1 MYVQRHD
8 RVERRDSLRT
18 QLIFREPDLD
28 ALARGWEVHRPTPFR
43 RVYRDP
49 RWDSIVACTDCQGTG
64 LRRGA
69 RVPRLRRAG
78 HAAARGSR
86 HGGRPMTTPFPSG
99 DPSPDEVFRR
109 LTPPPGR
116 ARWPGLLTVLVR
128 WRAELLLA
136 GAVAALWHWF
146 GGLVVG
152 LVGLA
157 VAVLG
162 AAVPPVRHGLICL
175 LQTVVVPHRVRA
187 GLVQAGVG
195 DRTGRPPWLPWAR
208 PIGTKGMVVG
218 VWLRAGTTPATCAP
232 PPRSSPRRA
241 GPRPSRWSTSGRD
254 DRAEL
259 HVVRPRWG
267 WPGR

>member
-1 MYVQRHD
+1 M
-8 RVERRDSLRT
+8 T
-18 QLIFREPDLD
+18 
-28 ALARGWEVHRPTPFR
+28 APF
-43 RVYRDP
+43 
-49 RWDSIVACTDCQGTG
+49 S
-64 LRRGA
+64 
-69 RVPRLRRAG
+69 
-78 HAAARGSR
+78 
-86 HGGRPMTTPFPSG
+86 SG

-116 ARWPGLLTVLVR
+116 ARWPGLLTVLGR
-128 WRAELLLA
+128 WRAELLLV
-136 GAVAALWHWF
+136 GAVAGLWHWV

-152 LVGLA
+152 LVGMALA
-157 VAVLG
+157 VLVAAIPAVRRG
-162 AAVPPVRHGLICL
+162 FVCL

-218 VWLRAGTTPATCAP
+218 VWLRAGTTPGDLRAAAQVVAAACGATAVEVEQH
-232 PPRSSPRRA
+232 
-241 GPRPSRWSTSGRD
+241 GRD

>member
-1 MYVQRHD
+1 M
-8 RVERRDSLRT
+8 S
-18 QLIFREPDLD
+18 
-28 ALARGWEVHRPTPFR
+28 TPFS
-43 RVYRDP
+43 P
-49 RWDSIVACTDCQGTG
+49 GE
-64 LRRGA
+64 
-69 RVPRLRRAG
+69 
-78 HAAARGSR
+78 
-86 HGGRPMTTPFPSG
+86 
-99 DPSPDEVFRR
+99 PSPDEVFRR

-128 WRAELLLA
+128 WRAELLLTGAAA
-136 GAVAALWHWF
+136 GLWYWV

-162 AAVPPVRHGLICL
+162 AAIPAVRHGLVCVV
-175 LQTVVVPHRVRA
+175 QTAVVPHRVRA

-218 VWLRAGTTPATCAP
+218 VWLRAGTTPGDLRAAAPVVAAACGATAVEVEQH
-232 PPRSSPRRA
+232 
-241 GPRPSRWSTSGRD
+241 GRD

-259 HVVRPRWG
+259 HIVRPRWG

>member
-1 MYVQRHD
+1 
-8 RVERRDSLRT
+8 
-18 QLIFREPDLD
+18 
-28 ALARGWEVHRPTPFR
+28 
-43 RVYRDP
+43 
-49 RWDSIVACTDCQGTG
+49 
-64 LRRGA
+64 
-69 RVPRLRRAG
+69 
-78 HAAARGSR
+78 
-86 HGGRPMTTPFPSG
+86 MTTPFPSS

-128 WRAELLLA
+128 WRAELLVA
-136 GAVAALWHWF
+136 GAVAALWH
-146 GGLVVG
+146 GVGVLVVG

-175 LQTVVVPHRVRA
+175 L
-187 GLVQAGVG
+187 
-195 DRTGRPPWLPWAR
+195 PWLPWAR

-218 VWLRAGTTPATCAP
+218 VWLRAGTTPGDLRAAAPVVAAACGATAVEVEQH
-232 PPRSSPRRA
+232 
-241 GPRPSRWSTSGRD
+241 GRD

-259 HVVRPRWG
+259 HIVRPRWG